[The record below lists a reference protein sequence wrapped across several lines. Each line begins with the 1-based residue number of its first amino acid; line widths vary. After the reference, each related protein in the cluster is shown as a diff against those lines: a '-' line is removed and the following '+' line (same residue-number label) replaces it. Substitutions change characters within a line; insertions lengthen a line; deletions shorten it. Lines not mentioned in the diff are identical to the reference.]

1 MNENMSMWVVEFFCI
16 WTKPKYLIPEA
27 KLCLWTGR
35 AIQVFYGDGEGGRDM
50 VGSTQILA
58 FGSLSAMT
66 QILKLFII
74 FTDAMVQYTN
84 VSR

>member
-1 MNENMSMWVVEFFCI
+1 
-16 WTKPKYLIPEA
+16 
-27 KLCLWTGR
+27 
-35 AIQVFYGDGEGGRDM
+35 M